1 MRLTCEVKS
10 LTTSKGWESHKLPV
24 SDRYTKLGLMV
35 GLELHQ
41 QLDTRRKLFCH
52 CPTIIRDEKPDGTFI
67 RRLRPTQS
75 EMGEIDPAALFEF
88 QKKKRFCY
96 EYYNDTT
103 CLVEADEEPPHDLCE
118 DAIDICLTMARFLQ
132 SNPVDEIHPMRKIV
146 IDGSNTTGFQRTT
159 IIANGGKTIVGGK
172 TIGIQIICLEED
184 AARKIADDDK
194 NNMRIYRLDRLGI
207 PLIEVATDPDIRSPE
222 EAQEVA
228 LAIGLLLRSTGRVKR
243 GQGTI
248 RQDVNVSIKDGAII
262 EIKGLQQLDML
273 AKTVEY
279 EALRQEKLLEIRDTL
294 RNRGITAEKIKDKI
308 IDVSAVFEK
317 SESKVIKKALIS
329 GGTVLAVKLLGFA
342 GLLGIQV
349 QPERRFGT
357 EISDYAKFWGRVG
370 GIFHTDELPKYGIS
384 DTDVSEIRKILK
396 AKDEDAVV
404 LVASSKNRCK
414 DALNAVVNR
423 AREAIRGVPAETRMP
438 LPEGTSKFAR
448 PRPGPSRM
456 YPETDVRPVK
466 ITENRLT
473 RIKKNMPETIEN
485 KGKRFVKEY
494 KLSTDLAFQI
504 TRSVNLGIF
513 ELIIKETK
521 VPPTLVAATLE
532 NTIVSLHRD
541 QVPTENL
548 QENHFID
555 MFKLIEQNELSTE
568 AIPEVLTHLANNP
581 SSSISE
587 TLESTGLGMMSSAE
601 VEEIIRKIVHDREDI
616 IREQGER
623 SLGGLMGAVMKELGG
638 KVDGKT
644 VKQILTAEINKLLN
658 T

>member
-1 MRLTCEVKS
+1 MS
-10 LTTSKGWESHKLPV
+10 GA
-24 SDRYTKLGLMV
+24 DRYAKLGLMV

-41 QLDTRRKLFCH
+41 QLDTQRKLFCH
-52 CPTIIRDEKPDGTFI
+52 CPTIIRDEEPDGTFI

-103 CLVEADEEPPHDLCE
+103 CLVEADEEPPHNLCE
-118 DAIDICLTMARFLQ
+118 DSIDICLTMAKFLK

-146 IDGSNTTGFQRTT
+146 IDGSNTAGFQRTT
-159 IIANGGKTIVGGK
+159 IIANGGETIVDGK
-172 TIGIQIICLEED
+172 LIGIQTICLEED

-279 EALRQEKLLEIRDTL
+279 EALRQETLLEIRDTL

-308 IDVSAVFEK
+308 TDISAVFAK
-317 SESKVIKKALIS
+317 SESKVIKKALKS
-329 GGTVLAVKLLGFA
+329 GGTVYAVKLPGFS
-342 GLLGIQV
+342 GLLGLEV

-357 EISDYAKFWGRVG
+357 EISDYAKFWGQVG

-384 DTDVSEIRKILK
+384 DTDVSEIRDILNTK
-396 AKDEDAVV
+396 EEDAVV

-423 AREAIRGVPAETRMP
+423 SREAIRGIPAETRMP

-448 PRPGPSRM
+448 PKPGSSRM

-466 ITENRLT
+466 ITESRLKK
-473 RIKKNMPETIEN
+473 IKRNMPETIEN
-485 KGKRFVKEY
+485 KEKRFIKDY
-494 KLSTDLAFQI
+494 KLSTNLANQI

-513 ELIIKETK
+513 EHIIKETK
-521 VPPTLVAATLE
+521 VSPTLVATTLE

-548 QENHFID
+548 QETHFID
-555 MFKLIEQNELSTE
+555 MFKLVEQNELSTE
-568 AIPEVLTHLANNP
+568 AIPEILTHLANNP
-581 SSSISE
+581 SSSIKE
-587 TLESTGLGMMSSAE
+587 TLESTGLSMVSSTE
-601 VEEIIRKIVHDREDI
+601 VEVIVSKIVQDNKNL

-623 SLGGLMGAVMKELGG
+623 SLGRLMGIVMKELAG

-644 VKQILTAEINKLLN
+644 VKQLLTAEINKLFN

>member
-1 MRLTCEVKS
+1 
-10 LTTSKGWESHKLPV
+10 V
-24 SDRYTKLGLMV
+24 SDADRYSKLGLMV

-41 QLDTRRKLFCH
+41 QLNTQRKLFCH
-52 CPTIIRDEKPDGTFI
+52 CPTVIRDEEPDGTFI

-103 CLVEADEEPPHDLCE
+103 CLVEADEEPPHNLCE
-118 DAIDICLTMARFLQ
+118 DSVDICLTMARFLQ

-159 IIANGGKTIVGGK
+159 IIANGGKTVVDGK
-172 TIGIQIICLEED
+172 PIGIQTICLEED

-228 LAIGLLLRSTGRVKR
+228 LALGLLLRSTGRVKR

-273 AKTVEY
+273 SKTVEY

-294 RNRGITAEKIKDKI
+294 RNRGITAEIIKDKI
-308 IDVSAVFEK
+308 TDVSAVFTK
-317 SESKVIKKALIS
+317 SESKVIKKALKS
-329 GGTVLAVKLLGFA
+329 NGSVYAVKLPGFA
-342 GLLGIQV
+342 GLLGIKV

-384 DTDVSEIRKILK
+384 DTDVSEIRKIMK
-396 AKDEDAVV
+396 AKEEDAVV
-404 LVASSKNRCK
+404 LVASSKNRCE
-414 DALNAVVNR
+414 DALKAVINR
-423 AREAIRGVPAETRMP
+423 ARVATQGIPAETRMP
-438 LPEGTSKFAR
+438 LPEGMSKFAR
-448 PRPGPSRM
+448 PRPGSSRM

-466 ITENRLT
+466 VTKSRLE
-473 RIKKNMPETIEN
+473 RIRKNMPETIE
-485 KGKRFVKEY
+485 KKEKRFIKEY
-494 KLSTDLAFQI
+494 NLSTDLAYQI
-504 TRSVNLGIF
+504 TRSVNLDIF
-513 ELIIKETK
+513 EHLIKETK
-521 VPPTLVAATLE
+521 VSPTLVAATLE
-532 NTIVSLHRD
+532 NTVVSLYRD
-541 QVPTENL
+541 QVPIKNL
-548 QENHFID
+548 QEFHFVD
-555 MFKLIEQNELSTE
+555 MFKLVENNELSSQ

-581 SSSISE
+581 SLSVDE
-587 TLESTGLGMMSSAE
+587 ALAATGLSMVSDDE
-601 VEEIIRKIVHDREDI
+601 VIKIIRKIVQDREDF

-623 SLGGLMGAVMKELGG
+623 SFGGLMGIVMKELGG

-644 VKQILTAEINKLLN
+644 VKKILTIEINKLLK

>member
-1 MRLTCEVKS
+1 MRLICEVKS
-10 LTTSKGWESHKLPV
+10 LTTSKVWEIPKV
-24 SDRYTKLGLMV
+24 SDIDKYTKLGLMV

-41 QLDTRRKLFCH
+41 QLNTQRKLFCH
-52 CPTIIRDEKPDGTFI
+52 CPTIIRDETPDGMFI

-118 DAIDICLTMARFLQ
+118 DAIDICLTMAKFLQ

-146 IDGSNTTGFQRTT
+146 IDGSNTAGFQRTT
-159 IIANGGKTIVGGK
+159 IIANGGKTIVDEK
-172 TIGIQIICLEED
+172 TIGIQTICLEED

-207 PLIEVATDPDIRSPE
+207 PLIEVATDPDIRTPE
-222 EAQEVA
+222 EAQKVA

-248 RQDVNVSIKDGAII
+248 RQDVNVSIKNGAII

-279 EALRQEKLLEIRDTL
+279 EVLRQEKLLEIRDIL
-294 RNRGITAEKIKDKI
+294 RNRGITTEKIKDKI
-308 IDVSAVFEK
+308 TDVSEVFARSK
-317 SESKVIKKALIS
+317 SKVINKALKS
-329 GGTVLAVKLLGFA
+329 GGTVYAVRLPGFA
-342 GLLGIQV
+342 GLLGIEV

-384 DTDVSEIRKILK
+384 DTDISEIRKSVK
-396 AKDEDAVV
+396 AKNQDAVV
-404 LVASSKNRCK
+404 IVASSKNRCK
-414 DALNAVVNR
+414 DALEAVLNR
-423 AREAIRGVPAETRMP
+423 AREATIGVPVETRTP
-438 LPEGTSKFAR
+438 LPEGTSRFAR
-448 PRPGPSRM
+448 PRPGSSRM

-466 ITENRLT
+466 VTEGRLA

-485 KGKRFVKEY
+485 KENRFVKEY
-494 KLSTDLAFQI
+494 KLSIDLAFQI
-504 TRSVNLGIF
+504 TRSVNLSIF

-521 VPPTLVAATLE
+521 VSPTLVAATLE

-587 TLESTGLGMMSSAE
+587 TLESTGLGMMSGAE
-601 VEEIIRKIVHDREDI
+601 VEEIIRKIVQNREDI

-644 VKQILTAEINKLLN
+644 VKELLTTEINKLLN